1 MDKVRNLLSRH
12 SGKLKYLFLCGAIIA
27 AINTLSRA
35 DYNFVL
41 YLYMFYVW
49 TFMGNS
55 PEEQTQDKV
64 GTFYILLYS
73 LLIDVF
79 WCLFWG
85 NKWDKISNI
94 AHELTLFLSWCGIIL
109 KIIIICLIGLIEFDI
124 IKDSLSRILKGK
136 DTTSKENFNVF
147 HDEEM

>member
-1 MDKVRNLLSRH
+1 MDKVRNLLASH

-49 TFMGNS
+49 TFMGNTA
-55 PEEQTQDKV
+55 EEQRQDKI

-85 NKWDKISNI
+85 GKWDNIINI
-94 AHELTLFLSWCGIIL
+94 AHELALFLSWCGIIL
-109 KIIIICLIGLIEFDI
+109 KIIIICLIGIIEFDI
-124 IKDSLSRILKGK
+124 IKDSLFRLLKAK
-136 DTTSKENFNVF
+136 DTGKENFNVF
-147 HDEEM
+147 HDEM

>member
-1 MDKVRNLLSRH
+1 MDKVRNLLAKH

-41 YLYMFYVW
+41 YLYMFYIW

-55 PEEQTQDKV
+55 AEEQRQDKI
-64 GTFYILLYS
+64 GTFFILLYS

-79 WCLFWG
+79 WSLFWG
-85 NKWDKISNI
+85 GKWDTVPTIV
-94 AHELTLFLSWCGIIL
+94 HELTLFLCWCGIVL
-109 KIIIICLIGLIEFDI
+109 KIIITILVGILEFDI
-124 IKDSLSRILKGK
+124 IKSSIFHFIKAK
-136 DTTSKENFNVF
+136 DNRKNNFMELN
-147 HDEEM
+147 EE

>member
-1 MDKVRNLLSRH
+1 MDKIRGILATH
-12 SGKLKYLFLCGAIIA
+12 SGKIKYLFLCGAIIA

-49 TFMGNS
+49 TFMGNTM
-55 PEEQTQDKV
+55 EEQRQDKI

-79 WCLFWG
+79 WNLFWG
-85 NKWDKISNI
+85 GKWDTIPTL
-94 AHELTLFLSWCGIIL
+94 AHAVTLFCSWAGLVLKICIIL
-109 KIIIICLIGLIEFDI
+109 IVGILELDV
-124 IKDSLSRILKGK
+124 IKSSLFRFLKARDNQNK
-136 DTTSKENFNVF
+136 NFVPYT
-147 HDEEM
+147 DEQF

>member
-1 MDKVRNLLSRH
+1 MDKVKNLLSRH
-12 SGKLKYLFLCGAIIA
+12 SGKLKYLYLCGAIIA

-49 TFMGNS
+49 TFMGNIA
-55 PEEQTQDKV
+55 EEQRQDKI
-64 GTFYILLYS
+64 GTFFILLYS
-73 LLIDVF
+73 LLIDIF

-85 NKWDKISNI
+85 GKWNNVTNI

-109 KIIIICLIGLIEFDI
+109 KIIIICLIGIIEFDI
-124 IKDSLSRILKGK
+124 LKTSVLRLLKAK
-136 DTTSKENFNVF
+136 DTGKENFNVF

>member
-1 MDKVRNLLSRH
+1 MDKVRNLIAKH
-12 SGKLKYLFLCGAIIA
+12 SGKIKYLFLCGAIIA

-55 PEEQTQDKV
+55 SEEQRQDKI
-64 GTFYILLYS
+64 GTFYLLFYS
-73 LLIDVF
+73 LLIDIF

-85 NKWDKISNI
+85 SKWDNI
-94 AHELTLFLSWCGIIL
+94 PTVAHELTLLFSWCGIIV
-109 KIIIICLIGLIEFDI
+109 KIFVICLVGIMELDI
-124 IKDSLSRILKGK
+124 IKSSLLQLLKAK
-136 DTTSKENFNVF
+136 DNRKSNFSEF
-147 HDEEM
+147 IDE

>member
-1 MDKVRNLLSRH
+1 MDKVRNLLASH
-12 SGKLKYLFLCGAIIA
+12 PGKLKYLFLCGAIIA

-55 PEEQTQDKV
+55 PEEQRQDKIA
-64 GTFYILLYS
+64 TFYILLYS
-73 LLIDVF
+73 LLIDIF

-85 NKWDKISNI
+85 GKWDNIPTI
-94 AHELTLFLSWCGIIL
+94 AHELTLFFSWCGIIV
-109 KIIIICLIGLIEFDI
+109 KILAILIVGFMELDI
-124 IKDSLSRILKGK
+124 IKSSIFHLLKQK
-136 DTTSKENFNVF
+136 DTRKDNFMVL
-147 HDEEM
+147 DED

>member
-1 MDKVRNLLSRH
+1 MDKVKNLLSRH
-12 SGKLKYLFLCGAIIA
+12 SGKLKYLYLCGAIIA

-49 TFMGNS
+49 TFMGNTA
-55 PEEQTQDKV
+55 EEQRQDKI

-73 LLIDVF
+73 LLIDIF

-85 NKWDKISNI
+85 GKWDSATNI
-94 AHELTLFLSWCGIIL
+94 AHEITLFLSWCGIIL
-109 KIIIICLIGLIEFDI
+109 KIIIICLIGIVEFDI
-124 IKDSLSRILKGK
+124 LKSSVLRFLKAKDNSK
-136 DTTSKENFNVF
+136 DKFNVF

>member
-1 MDKVRNLLSRH
+1 MDRIKNIVVKH
-12 SGKLKYLFLCGAIIA
+12 SSKIKYLFLCGAIIA

-35 DYNFVL
+35 DYNFVV

-49 TFMGNS
+49 TFMGDS
-55 PEEQTQDKV
+55 QEVQRQDKI

-73 LLIDVF
+73 LLIDIF

-85 NKWDKISNI
+85 GKWNNVSTI

-109 KIIIICLIGLIEFDI
+109 KVLLCP
-124 IKDSLSRILKGK
+124 
-136 DTTSKENFNVF
+136 
-147 HDEEM
+147 